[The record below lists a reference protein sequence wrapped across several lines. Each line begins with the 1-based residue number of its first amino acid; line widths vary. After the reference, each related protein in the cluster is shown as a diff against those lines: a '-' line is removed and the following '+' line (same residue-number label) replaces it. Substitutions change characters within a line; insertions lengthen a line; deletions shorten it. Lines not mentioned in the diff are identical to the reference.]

1 MDWRRRSWTTNSCT
15 RIEPFANRQR
25 LHFQLD
31 LRCPPDQPKAR
42 NFPVKALRDASKL
55 IENQV
60 PFTEVGMKFSRS
72 YMWAVLLV
80 GILALTLAC
89 TKAVSDADM
98 TSQVQAKINQDS
110 GLQGKSVTVEASKG
124 VVTLSG
130 TVADDAQR
138 TAASR
143 YASTVP
149 GVTQVVNNLQ
159 VSPAPVMAEE
169 MTPTPE
175 PEPQRSAS
183 KPRPSTPKRS
193 TPPSTRTVAAAEP
206 APAMN
211 SMQGDHAATTP
222 SAAAA
227 APAAPPAP
235 KKVTIASGTSLS
247 VRLVDEIDSETAQ
260 PGQSFRATLD
270 SPLAVDGD
278 VVVPA
283 GYDVHGHII
292 DVKSAGKFA
301 GKSELTLQLD
311 RIQVGGKS
319 YSLQSDQYHREGSS
333 RGKNTAAKV
342 GTGAAIGAIIGGIAG
357 GGKGAAI
364 GAAAGGGLGG
374 GVQAATKGQQIKL
387 PTETVLNFTL
397 QSPLT
402 VIPVSEGPNAGRQ
415 KMDPPQQQ

>member
-1 MDWRRRSWTTNSCT
+1 MKSRR
-15 RIEPFANRQR
+15 FYA
-25 LHFQLD
+25 
-31 LRCPPDQPKAR
+31 
-42 NFPVKALRDASKL
+42 
-55 IENQV
+55 
-60 PFTEVGMKFSRS
+60 
-72 YMWAVLLV
+72 WAVLIIAV
-80 GILALTLAC
+80 LTIGVAC
-89 TKAVSDADM
+89 SKAVSDSDV
-98 TSQVQAKINQDS
+98 TSQVQAKINEDS
-110 GLQGKSVTVEASKG
+110 GLQGKGVNVETSKG
-124 VVTLSG
+124 IVTLSG
-130 TVADDAQR
+130 TVADDTQR

-143 YASTVP
+143 YASAVP

-159 VSPAPVMAEE
+159 VAPEAMSEPVAQA
-169 MTPTPE
+169 PE
-175 PEPQRSAS
+175 PEPQRAAS
-183 KPRPSTPKRS
+183 KPRPSMPRRS
-193 TPPSTRTVAAAEP
+193 PSSSSSSSTMAAAAP

-211 SMQGDHAATTP
+211 SMQNDHSQ
-222 SAAAA
+222 SAASAPA
-227 APAAPPAP
+227 PVSAPAAPPAP
-235 KKVTIASGTSLS
+235 KKVSVAAGTALA
-247 VRLVDEIDSETAQ
+247 VRLIDEIDSETAQ

-319 YSLQSDQYHREGSS
+319 YSIQTDQYHREGSS

-402 VIPVSEGPNAGRQ
+402 VIPVSEGPNSGRQ
-415 KMDPPQQQ
+415 KMESPQ